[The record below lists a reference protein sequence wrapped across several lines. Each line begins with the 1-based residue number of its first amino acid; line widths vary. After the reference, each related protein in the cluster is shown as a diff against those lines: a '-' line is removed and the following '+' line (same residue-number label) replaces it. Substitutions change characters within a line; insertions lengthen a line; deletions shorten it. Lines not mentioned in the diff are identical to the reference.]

1 MMVVRIIMMI
11 RVLIFNTG
19 IMRIKPVISIMANEM
34 NPIVYVI
41 SATAPY
47 CINFEN
53 QITYDCD
60 NK

>member
-1 MMVVRIIMMI
+1 MI

-34 NPIVYVI
+34 NPIMYVI

-47 CINFEN
+47 YIDFEN
-53 QITYDCD
+53 QITYDYD

>member
-1 MMVVRIIMMI
+1 MMI
-11 RVLIFNTG
+11 RALIFNTG

-34 NPIVYVI
+34 NPIMYVM